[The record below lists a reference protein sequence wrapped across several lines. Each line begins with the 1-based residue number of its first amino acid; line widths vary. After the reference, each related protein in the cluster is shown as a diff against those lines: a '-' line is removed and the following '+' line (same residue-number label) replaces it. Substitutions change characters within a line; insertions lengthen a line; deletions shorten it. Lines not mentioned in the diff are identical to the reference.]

1 MKERGPDLLKRLR
14 ANVVT
19 LRAHLGA
26 AARPH
31 LNQVELGVAVLQ
43 RRYAELREFLKE
55 DIFELIL
62 LSIPITFS
70 IFFPT
75 YHCIKSI
82 MCIPPPCVTE

>member
-55 DIFELIL
+55 DIERPVEAQRPEDITPEVWVQLIL
-62 LSIPITFS
+62 
-70 IFFPT
+70 
-75 YHCIKSI
+75 
-82 MCIPPPCVTE
+82 